1 MSNKEPKIKNEI
13 LRLGLILF
21 VITAVAGGLLGVVN
35 DVTSPII
42 AKKKVEAANESRRLV
57 LKDAEDF
64 KQVDGTFT
72 SQAHPDITVD
82 EVYEG
87 TNGSGTVG
95 YVIKT
100 LPKGYGG
107 TIEVIV
113 GIGKDG
119 VIEAITIGNM
129 AETPGLGA
137 KSKEPAFQEQFK
149 GKPAGTLSVIKSGT
163 PGESDVLA
171 ISGAT
176 ITSNAVT
183 LGINTAIDVFNTT
196 LK

>member
-1 MSNKEPKIKNEI
+1 MSNKEPMIKNEI

-21 VITAVAGGLLGVVN
+21 LITAVAGGLLGIIN

-42 AKKKVEAANESRRLV
+42 AEKQVEAANESRRVV
-57 LKDAEDF
+57 LSSAEDF
-64 KQVDGTFT
+64 KQMEGQFKSDMY
-72 SQAHPDITVD
+72 PDIPID

-87 TNGSGTVG
+87 LASSGTVG

-107 TIEVIV
+107 TVEVIV
-113 GIGKDG
+113 GVNKEGS
-119 VIEAITIGNM
+119 IEAITIGNM
-129 AETPGLGA
+129 SETPGLGA
-137 KSKEPAFQEQFK
+137 KSKEPAFQDQFK
-149 GKPAGTLSVIKSGT
+149 GKLLETLSVIKSGSPSNT
-163 PGESDVLA
+163 DVLA

-183 LGINTAIDVFNTT
+183 SGVNAAIDVFNTN

>member
-42 AKKKVEAANESRRLV
+42 AQKKVEAANESRRLV
-57 LKDAEDF
+57 LKNAQDF
-64 KQVDGTFT
+64 KQVEGTFT
-72 SQAHPDITVD
+72 SEMYPDIPVD

-113 GIGKDG
+113 GIGQDG
-119 VIEAITIGNM
+119 AIEAITIGNM

-137 KSKEPAFQEQFK
+137 KSKEPAFQNQFA
-149 GKPAGTLSVIKSGT
+149 GKPAGVLSVIKSGT

-183 LGINTAIDVFNTT
+183 LGINTAIDVFNTK

>member
-1 MSNKEPKIKNEI
+1 MSSKEPKIKNEI

-35 DVTSPII
+35 DITSPII
-42 AKKKVEAANESRRLV
+42 AEKKVEAANESRRLV

-64 KQVDGTFT
+64 KQVEGTFISET
-72 SQAHPDITVD
+72 YSDVPVD

-119 VIEAITIGNM
+119 AIEAITIGNM

-137 KSKEPAFQEQFK
+137 KSKEPAFQGQFA

-163 PGESDVLA
+163 AGESDVLA

-183 LGINTAIDVFNTT
+183 LGVNTAIDVFNTK